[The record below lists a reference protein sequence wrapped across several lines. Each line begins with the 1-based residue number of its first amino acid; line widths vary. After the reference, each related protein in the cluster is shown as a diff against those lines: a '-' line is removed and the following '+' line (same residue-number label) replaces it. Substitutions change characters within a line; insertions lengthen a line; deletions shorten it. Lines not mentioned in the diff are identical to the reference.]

1 MKKYTVTLI
10 RQVTQTCTLENVM
23 ADNGIDAVDTAI
35 ASRADSRLWDWQ
47 EQEVGETFYREVKE
61 VKREQGK

>member
-1 MKKYTVTLI
+1 MKKYAVTLI
-10 RQVTQTCTLENVM
+10 RQVTQTCVVNVM

>member
-35 ASRADSRLWDWQ
+35 ACRADSRVWDWQ
-47 EQEVGETFYREVKE
+47 EQKVGETFYREVKE